1 MTTGAINTLNP
12 AFFRQRQFV
21 ATATRW
27 IAIGFGLAVL
37 VVVADEPATHVTP
50 TLAAVLF
57 YALFALVS
65 AAYLRRHPR
74 ARALKVAHDVVDVL
88 ALVTVALLTGGSR
101 SPVALLL
108 YPHVIATSVRG
119 GFRYAMTMGVLDACA
134 MGLLAWLTPAP
145 SDPLASIH
153 TVLLWVC
160 AWMGGSASRH
170 LHAVRAQVHAANGEL
185 AAKNDALR
193 LSLQATEAARAEQE
207 QALAQV
213 RASEERYR
221 NLLERIQDGVL
232 IIQDGQVVYCN
243 DVFAALAGEPRA
255 ALLGRDFLSLA
266 PEEDRAELRTRYE
279 RWEQTQQVSGLLE
292 SRLAQPSGELRLVSL
307 RAGSVD
313 YRGRR
318 AIITTVRDTTRER
331 GMEREVQANAERLAA
346 LNEIANAV
354 NLNLNIEDI
363 LTVAADESRRLV
375 PFDVITLALLAY
387 DHDGVELVGLHDS
400 GATRRRAPV
409 SRRDVAWA
417 FKRPAAWSRRGPGS
431 APPHARELLGG
442 ADVKA
447 LVSQPLY
454 SKDRVIGSLQLGRR
468 DDEPF
473 AASDLAVLEPV
484 ARHIAIALDNARLLE
499 AVRQRSH
506 EFESLLEIGRGILQR
521 LQLDELLPLVT
532 RSVNRVMGTSYCL
545 LLLRTGNELRMAA
558 HEGLEPAIVEG
569 FGTLRVG
576 QSLSGWVAQH
586 GRALA
591 VPDMCRDARAEFI
604 ELAELHDYHGFL
616 CVPLRHGD
624 EVIGTLEVLTR
635 EVRTFTAE
643 EQELMS
649 AFGDQA
655 SVAIVNASL
664 FADAR
669 QHLAQVSEA
678 NRRLQL
684 LDGQRQ
690 EYLRNVSHEFRTP
703 LTVIKGYAEYLRDSA
718 SDGYDDVPAI
728 MRIVLESCDRLID
741 MVDTLI
747 EVGRV
752 EQGRGRQGLYLRHV
766 ELRALAEAALE
777 PLRAVA
783 ERKQVRLDI
792 EVPAQGLNLEGDAD
806 LLEQVVRKLVDNAVK
821 YSTPTGRVV
830 LRGRLGAADEL
841 EFEVED
847 NGIGI
852 SAEHLPHIFDKF
864 YMVDGGL
871 TRRVGGAGV
880 GLYLVREIV
889 RLHDGRVE
897 VRSTPG
903 EGSLFRVTL
912 PRAQQ
917 GARAQAATA

>member
-1 MTTGAINTLNP
+1 MTTGAINTLDP
-12 AFFRQRQFV
+12 ALFRERQFV
-21 ATATRW
+21 ALATRW
-27 IAIGFGLAVL
+27 IAVGFGLAVL
-37 VVVADEPATHVTP
+37 IVLADQPATRVTP
-50 TLAAVLF
+50 ALSAVAVYAA
-57 YALFALVS
+57 FALAS
-65 AAYLRRHPR
+65 AAYQRRHAH
-74 ARALKVAHDVVDVL
+74 ARALQVAHDTVDVL
-88 ALVTVALLTGGSR
+88 ALVIVAWLTGGSR
-101 SPVALLL
+101 SPVALVL
-108 YPHVIATSVRG
+108 YPHVVATAVRG
-119 GFRYAMTMGVLDACA
+119 GFRYALIMGTLDAVA
-134 MGLLAWLTPAP
+134 MATLAWLTPP
-145 SDPLASIH
+145 PDDPLASIH
-153 TVLLWVC
+153 AVTLWAC
-160 AWMGGSASRH
+160 ALMAGTASRH
-170 LHAVRAQVHAANGEL
+170 LHAVRAQVHEANRALE
-185 AAKNDALR
+185 AKNDALR

-207 QALAQV
+207 QALALA
-213 RASEERYR
+213 RASETRYR

-232 IIQDGQVVYCN
+232 IIQDGQVAYCN
-243 DVFAALAGEPRA
+243 EVFAAMAGEARG

-266 PEEDRAELRTRYE
+266 PPEDRAELRARYT
-279 RWEQTQQVSGLLE
+279 RWEQVEQVSGLLE
-292 SRLAQPSGELRLVSL
+292 SRLAQPSGEVRLVSL

-318 AIITTVRDTTRER
+318 AIITTVRDITRER
-331 GMEREVQANAERLAA
+331 GMERELQANAERLAA

-354 NLNLNIEDI
+354 NLNLTIEDI

-375 PFDVITLALLAY
+375 PFDVITLALLANE
-387 DHDGVELVGLHDS
+387 HDGVETVTLDAN
-400 GATRRRAPV
+400 GASRGRAAF

-417 FKRPAAWSRRGPGS
+417 FKRPAAWSRRGLNP
-431 APPHARELLGG
+431 APPHARELLG
-442 ADVKA
+442 AVEVKA
-447 LVSQPLY
+447 LASQPLY
-454 SKDRVIGSLQLGRR
+454 SKDRVIGSLQVGRR
-468 DDEPF
+468 DDAPF

-506 EFESLLEIGRGILQR
+506 EFESLLDIGRGILQR

-545 LLLRTGNELRMAA
+545 LLLRSGNELRMAA
-558 HEGLEPAIVEG
+558 HEGLEPALVEG

-591 VPDMCRDARAEFI
+591 VPDMCRDPRAEFI
-604 ELAELHDYHGFL
+604 ELAESHGYRGFL

-635 EVRTFTAE
+635 QVRTFTAE

-655 SVAIVNASL
+655 AVAIVNARL
-664 FADAR
+664 FAEAR

-684 LDGQRQ
+684 LDAQRQ

-703 LTVIKGYAEYLRDSA
+703 LTVIKGYAEYLRDT
-718 SDGYDDVPAI
+718 DGTGDMPAI
-728 MRIVLESCDRLID
+728 MRVMLESCDRLID

-752 EQGRGRQGLYLRHV
+752 EQGRGRQGLYLRRI
-766 ELRALAEAALE
+766 ELRELAEAAIE
-777 PLRAVA
+777 PLRLAA
-783 ERKQVRLDI
+783 ERKQVRLEFELPETDLG
-792 EVPAQGLNLEGDAD
+792 VEGDAG
-806 LLEQVVRKLVDNAVK
+806 LLEQLVRKLVDNAVK
-821 YSTPTGRVV
+821 YSTSPGRVV
-830 LRGRLGAADEL
+830 LRARLSAANEL
-841 EFEVED
+841 ELEVED

-852 SAEHLPHIFDKF
+852 AAEHLPHIFDKF

-903 EGSLFRVTL
+903 EGSLFRVVL

-917 GARAQAATA
+917 GARAQAATTA

>member
-12 AFFRQRQFV
+12 ALYRQRQVV
-21 ATATRW
+21 ALATRW
-27 IAIGFGLAVL
+27 IAVGLGLTVL
-37 VVVADEPATHVTP
+37 IVLADRPATRVTP
-50 TLAAVLF
+50 ALAAVVA
-57 YALFALVS
+57 YAAFALSS

-74 ARALKVAHDVVDVL
+74 ARRLQIAHDIVDVL

-101 SPVALLL
+101 SPVALML
-108 YPHVIATSVRG
+108 YPHVVATAVRG
-119 GFRYAMTMGVLDACA
+119 GFRYALAMGTLDGAAMGVL
-134 MGLLAWLTPAP
+134 AWLGPPP

-153 TVLLWVC
+153 AITLWAC
-160 AWMGGSASRH
+160 ALMAGTASRH
-170 LHAVRAQVHAANGEL
+170 LHAVRAQVHDANRALE
-185 AAKNDALR
+185 ANNEALR

-207 QALAQV
+207 QALALA
-213 RASEERYR
+213 RASEARYR

-232 IIQDGQVVYCN
+232 IIQDGQVAYCN
-243 DVFAALAGEPRA
+243 EVFASLAGEPRA

-266 PEEDRAELRTRYE
+266 PEEDRVELRARYA
-279 RWEQTQQVSGLLE
+279 RWQQVEQVSGLLE

-318 AIITTVRDTTRER
+318 AIITTVRDITRER
-331 GMEREVQANAERLAA
+331 GMERELQAHAERLAA

-354 NLNLNIEDI
+354 NLNLTIEDI

-375 PFDVITLALLAY
+375 PFDVITLALLAN
-387 DHDGVELVGLHDS
+387 DHDGVETVTLDAS
-400 GATRRRAPV
+400 GATRGRAAF

-417 FKRPAAWSRRGPGS
+417 FKRPAAWSRRGLSPT
-431 APPHARELLGG
+431 PPHARELLG
-442 ADVKA
+442 AAEVKA
-447 LVSQPLY
+447 LASQPLY
-454 SKDRVIGSLQLGRR
+454 SKDRVIGSLQIGRR

-521 LQLDELLPLVT
+521 VQLEELLPLVT

-545 LLLRTGNELRMAA
+545 LLLRSGNELRMAA
-558 HEGLEPAIVEG
+558 HEGLEPAVVEG
-569 FGTLRVG
+569 FGVLRVG

-591 VPDMCRDARAEFI
+591 VADMCRDPRAEFI
-604 ELAELHDYHGFL
+604 ELAERHGYHGFL

-635 EVRTFTAE
+635 EARTFTAE

-655 SVAIVNASL
+655 SVAIVNARL
-664 FADAR
+664 FAEAR
-669 QHLAQVSEA
+669 QHLAQVSET

-703 LTVIKGYAEYLRDSA
+703 LTVIKGYAEYLRDA
-718 SDGYDDVPAI
+718 EPDGLGDVPAI
-728 MRIVLESCDRLID
+728 MRVVLESCDRLID

-752 EQGRGRQGLYLRHV
+752 EQDRGRQGLYLRRV
-766 ELRALAEAALE
+766 ELRELTEAALE
-777 PLRAVA
+777 PLRVPA
-783 ERKQVRLDI
+783 ERKQVRL
-792 EVPAQGLNLEGDAD
+792 EVELPESGLCVEGDAG
-806 LLEQVVRKLVDNAVK
+806 LLEQLVRKLVDNAVK
-821 YSTPTGRVV
+821 YSAPAGRVV
-830 LRGRLGAADEL
+830 LRARLGAAGEL
-841 EFEVED
+841 ELEVED
-847 NGIGI
+847 RGIGI
-852 SAEHLPHIFDKF
+852 AAEHLPHIFDKF